1 MQTGIPKI
9 MAVSDLTGYGRCALT
24 VALPVI
30 SAMGIQCCPV
40 PTAVL
45 SNHPGFGHCSLEVME
60 PSMKGCENEWRK
72 LGLTFDGIYIGCLFS
87 KEQVEWVLRCEAWL
101 SDGRTKRIVDPVM
114 GDHGKFYR
122 FCNEE
127 LCEAV
132 KQLAARADI
141 LKPNL
146 TEACFLTD
154 TPYRETEWTEEQ
166 LKQLLERLSQLGAR
180 QIVISGIPEPEGFCN
195 AVLSG
200 DGSIEFQRVKK
211 TGASRSGT
219 GDVFSS
225 ILAADAVK
233 GLSLPES
240 VQWAAQFVAEA
251 VAYTQEQG
259 LPVTDGVLFEPLLH
273 RLLPGKK

>member
-24 VALPVI
+24 VAIPII

-45 SNHPGFGHCSLEVME
+45 SNHPGFGHCFLEVIE
-60 PSMKGCENEWRK
+60 KTLEGYESEWGR
-72 LGLTFDGIYIGCLFS
+72 LGLVFDGIYTGCLFS
-87 KEQVEWVLRCEAWL
+87 RAQAEWALRCAERF
-101 SDGRTKRIVDPVM
+101 SDRQTKLIVDPVM
-114 GDHGKFYR
+114 GDHGTFYR

-146 TEACFLTD
+146 TEACFLTN
-154 TPYRETEWTEEQ
+154 TPYRETGWTEDQ
-166 LKQLLERLSQLGAR
+166 LKRLLEKLSRLGAG

-195 AVLSG
+195 AVLSENG
-200 DGSIEFQRVKK
+200 ETEFQRIEK
-211 TGASRSGT
+211 TGESRSGT

-233 GLSLPES
+233 GIPLSES
-240 VQWAAQFVAEA
+240 VQKAARFVAEA
-251 VAYTQEQG
+251 VADTQKQG
-259 LPVTDGVLFEPLLH
+259 LPATDGVLFEPLLH
-273 RLLPGKK
+273 RLLP